1 MKPGKKLILLLLLC
15 ITNLLYGEIFI
26 EADRSRIAVGETFN
40 LRITMEGKMKYDIEN
55 IENFRL
61 LSHYSS
67 SNRSIINGKSSSS
80 YTDTYQAMALRE
92 GTFPLKAV
100 SDGEESNTINMEV
113 GAQSTTPIS
122 ERKYFIQV
130 TPERKDYYFGE
141 KIPYT
146 ESLVTTVSLQGID
159 YLERPSFGDISI
171 VDVNPGR
178 RIGSLQNRTKVGG
191 RDALNIVLYQG
202 ILEPS
207 SSGSREIGGSVVRVS
222 AEGRDFFSRH
232 SENLAGEKRK
242 INILPLPEG
251 APANFK
257 NIVGTLEGTSTLDRS
272 SVAVGEAATLT
283 VDLSGSGSL
292 SSLKEI
298 IPGRDPDFSIY
309 ENIVSQEEWIEEDAY
324 QNRKVFQVAFIPKK
338 TGNLRTPEISIP
350 YFDTRERKYSTF
362 VVESREIEVN
372 GDTVALQGGTP
383 LSPQVSSSAES
394 VDISVIPEPLPE
406 STHKDWI
413 IIGLASLVL
422 IQGGVILYL
431 LRNRF
436 RGIRNGS
443 DSIKNLRRSRNNE
456 EFYENY
462 CIFMKERYSF
472 NPKTQSGERLRSVEL
487 QKIHREIEEKRFR
500 GEEIDR
506 KKVIDELL
514 KAQATE

>member
-1 MKPGKKLILLLLLC
+1 MKPGKKLILFLLLC

-26 EADRSRIAVGETFN
+26 EADRSRIAVGETLN
-40 LRITMEGKMKYDIEN
+40 LRVTMEGKIKYDIEN

-67 SNRSIINGKSSSS
+67 SNKSIINGKSSSS
-80 YTDTYQAMALRE
+80 YTDTYQAMALKE

-100 SDGEESNTINMEV
+100 GGGEKSNTISIQV
-113 GAQSTTPIS
+113 GAQSATPVS
-122 ERKYFIQV
+122 ERKYFIQI
-130 TPERKDYYFGE
+130 TPEREDYYFGE

-146 ESLVTTVSLQGID
+146 ESLVTTVSLQDID

-171 VDVNPGR
+171 TDVNPGR
-178 RIGSLQNRTKVGG
+178 RIGALQNRTKVGD
-191 RDALNIVLYQG
+191 REALNIVLYQG

-232 SENLAGEKRK
+232 SENLAGEKRR
-242 INILPLPEG
+242 IDILPLPEG
-251 APANFK
+251 APADFK

-283 VDLSGSGSL
+283 VDLSGSGNL

-298 IPGRDPDFSIY
+298 ISGRSSDFSIY
-309 ENIVSQEEWIEEDAY
+309 ENIVNQEEWIEGDTY

-338 TGNLRTPEISIP
+338 SGRLRTPEISIP
-350 YFDTRERKYSTF
+350 YFDTRERKYKNF
-362 VVESREIEVN
+362 VVESREIEVD
-372 GDTVALQGGTP
+372 GDPAVVQGGTP
-383 LSPQVSSSAES
+383 VLPQVTASTES
-394 VDISVIPEPLPE
+394 VEISVIPEPVPE
-406 STHKDWI
+406 STHKNWI
-413 IIGLASLVL
+413 IIALASLVI

-431 LRNRF
+431 LRDRF
-436 RGIRNGS
+436 RKGRGRIY
-443 DSIKNLRRSRNNE
+443 SIKNLKRSKNNQ

-462 CIFMKERYSF
+462 CAFMKERYNF
-472 NPKTQSGERLRSVEL
+472 NPKAQSGERLKSKEL
-487 QKIHREIEEKRFR
+487 QSIHREVEEKRFR

-514 KAQATE
+514 KAQSTE